1 VSLANFEVHYVY
13 YHVGSA
19 IQEDEVSTD
28 QDVGAFWRG
37 WSHAALEFLGA
48 GLNAL
53 LQTGWKWAAAHEL
66 LCSLAQW
73 GVDLG

>member
-19 IQEDEVSTD
+19 IQEDEVSSD

-37 WSHAALEFLGA
+37 WSQAAFEFLGA
-48 GLNAL
+48 DRLEVCRGARVAL
-53 LQTGWKWAAAHEL
+53 LSG
-66 LCSLAQW
+66 SM